1 MACTNV
7 TFNGLAN
14 DCESSLGGVKM
25 IWLAPW
31 AASAYTLSTDTTGAT
46 ANKVSIDT
54 GVTSTFKPYILRK
67 GSASMTS
74 TLNVDAA
81 NGTNYVSTVVSM
93 AFTKMETR
101 KRVEIQAMALGD
113 MLCVVL
119 DSNGKYWALGKDEP
133 LTATA
138 GTGVTGQA
146 KGDANQYTVEI
157 TDESQVFPYEIVDGS
172 GLPTNITN

>member
-1 MACTNV
+1 MACTTV

-31 AASAYTLSTDTTGAT
+31 SANTYTLSGATGDKVSIVTGAT
-46 ANKVSIDT
+46 SA
-54 GVTSTFKPYILRK
+54 FKPYILRK

-74 TLNVDAA
+74 TLNKDAA

-93 AFTKMETR
+93 AFSKMETK

-119 DSNGKYWALGKDEP
+119 DSNDKYWALGFDEP

-138 GTGVTGQA
+138 GTGVTGKA

-157 TDESQVFPYEIVDGS
+157 TDESLKFPYEIADGS
-172 GLPTNITN
+172 GLPTNITP